1 MKGFPF
7 CAEAAREGRLDV
19 LQWLRRHDCPWDE
32 ETGKW
37 AAESGNWTLLRW
49 VLDQEPE
56 WAGVREVSEPEEEE
70 KEIKQGWG
78 SCLWILLAGPR
89 KGELCGHRCDGW
101 SDFCKGHRASGL
113 PWSLSRISA
122 LALREEDEEIID
134 DESEAEEEEEEGTKV
149 WCIWI
154 ILKGERK
161 GDLCGRPSHGSDFC
175 KFHKT
180 CAAVCADRL
189 AALRERD
196 ERGEQPEDAEWS
208 TRGLRR
214 HFPNRALS
222 TPRGLE
228 PGDFPD
234 GDSAH
239 DPAITKAQLDREL
252 NQMRRERE
260 EFLRKEKFGRK
271 KKCLKFPPRS
281 HTVGCAVAGTDESD
295 FCSCYPKGEGEEE
308 AAGDER
314 WAHEPGCDWEEGHC
328 SCVVGWEEAARA

>member
-19 LQWLRRHDCPWDE
+19 LQWLRGHNCPWDE
-32 ETGKW
+32 ETGKG

-56 WAGVREVSEPEEEE
+56 WAAVREVEVSEPEEEE
-70 KEIKQGWG
+70 EI
-78 SCLWILLAGPR
+78 IDDIEA
-89 KGELCGHRCDGW
+89 ED
-101 SDFCKGHRASGL
+101 
-113 PWSLSRISA
+113 
-122 LALREEDEEIID
+122 EEDEED
-134 DESEAEEEEEEGTKV
+134 EEEGTKV

-180 CAAVCADRL
+180 VSDVCADRL
-189 AALRERD
+189 AALRERE
-196 ERGEQPEDAEWS
+196 ERDDHPEEAELA
-208 TRGLRR
+208 TRR
-214 HFPNRALS
+214 HVPKRALP
-222 TPRGLE
+222 TCRAGCPA
-228 PGDFPD
+228 DFQD

-239 DPAITKAQLDREL
+239 DPTITKEQLDREL

-271 KKCLKFPPRS
+271 KKCLKFPPRP
-281 HTVGCAVAGTDESD
+281 HTVGCVVAGTDESD
-295 FCSCYPKGEGEEE
+295 FCRCCPKGGGEEEE

-314 WAHEPGCDWEEGHC
+314 WAHEPGCDWEEGYC
-328 SCVVGWEEAARA
+328 SCVVGWEEAHETEIDRAYSDEKE